1 MICDVKRGF
10 PFVPDLVLLASRRVV
25 ILRRQSQGSES
36 QVIVTAVTDD
46 FPMQE
51 ENSPLMRR
59 ILPVFWE
66 LPLVFRRSNT
76 GQYMSRKYHLST
88 SGI

>member
-1 MICDVKRGF
+1 MICDVKRGL

-25 ILRRQSQGSES
+25 ILRRQSEGSES

-46 FPMQE
+46 FPHARGE
-51 ENSPLMRR
+51 SPRMRG

-66 LPLVFRRSNT
+66 LPLVFGRSNT

-88 SGI
+88 GGI